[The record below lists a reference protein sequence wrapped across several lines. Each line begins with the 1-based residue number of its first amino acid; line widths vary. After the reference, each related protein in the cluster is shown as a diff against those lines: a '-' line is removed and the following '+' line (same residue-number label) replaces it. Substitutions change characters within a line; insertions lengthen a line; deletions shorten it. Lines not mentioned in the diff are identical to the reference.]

1 MIFMGVK
8 ISEQNIILNMGTAFR
23 GSMDIIKNDM
33 ELDEKISTLALSIL
47 IQIDENPEISQGQLG
62 KMLKRDPMT
71 MSQAVRSLQV
81 TGLVVSEQDKEDKR
95 IKRLKVTKKGK
106 QVAENLRNSEKKLI
120 EALIKKWGKQK
131 VVDLAKSIYEFN
143 EFLREY
149 K

>member
-1 MIFMGVK
+1 MICMGVK
-8 ISEQNIILNMGTAFR
+8 ISEQNLILNMGTAFR
-23 GSMDIIKNDM
+23 GSMDIIKSDM
-33 ELDEKISTLALSIL
+33 ELEEKISTLALSIL

-71 MSQAVRSLQV
+71 MSQAVRALQV

-106 QVAENLRNSEKKLI
+106 QVADNLRNSEKKLI